1 MPIRITGMNSGLD
14 TEALVQE
21 LVSAYRKKS
30 EKYTKAQTKLSWK
43 QDAWKELNTKINK
56 FYGSVRSLKYS
67 SAYNSKKA
75 TVSNSTK
82 ATVTAKNTVANGTYE
97 LKINQVA
104 KSGYLTGAKLNNNI
118 TENSTMS
125 ELGYTGTDGRIS
137 VTSGGKTTDITVTG
151 QTKVSDFLKSLNDA
165 GVNAS
170 FDSTNHRIFLS
181 AKKSGKENDFTITG
195 TNLNGNNAL
204 SKLGLSVDSQAEMN
218 IYKEYAKY
226 AKNTDGGN
234 YFEIDPATGE
244 IKIDADGKAITNGQ
258 YSPSET
264 QKNIEDIK
272 QLLSDSSAIITR
284 SNVQI
289 NYAKSYKIIHDV
301 DQQNPALT
309 DDEKTLLKELGAKSD
324 LSNVYVGLDNTIYEK
339 QSDGTYVKK
348 AADGSA
354 VTVTQEELDSQGG
367 ATAGSTVL
375 SQLEGK
381 AGLTAAG
388 LTGADYAAAQAT
400 IESYKDMRLEYNLDE
415 IEADYD
421 AGILDVD
428 QYVADRTADMNLAQ
442 ANINQNKLIMED
454 SSSAAVFATKVYNA
468 ASILDGTTKV
478 DASNGAKRIYGQDT
492 EIELNG
498 TVFTGTSN
506 EITVN
511 GLTINAMS
519 TTKDDETISIGVT
532 NDSQGMYDKIKGF
545 IKEYNE
551 IINEVTSLYNA
562 DSAKGYEP
570 LTSDEKEAMTDKEIE
585 EWEKK
590 IKGSILR
597 RDDSLNQIMTV
608 MKNAMFKTYTV
619 NGKNYSLSSFGIS
632 TLGVLN
638 ATKNEENAFHIDGN
652 SEDTEVSGKPDKLLA
667 ALQEDPDTV
676 ADFMMQLATGLYDAI
691 GDKMSSSALSSF
703 GVVYNDKEMAREY
716 SDYTKTIS
724 KWEEKLKDIE
734 DSYYKK
740 FAAMESALAA
750 LQSQQSSLANLF
762 A

>member
-1 MPIRITGMNSGLD
+1 MPIRITGLNSGLD
-14 TEALVQE
+14 TEALVSE

-56 FYGSVRSLKYS
+56 FYSSVRSLKYT

-75 TVSNSTK
+75 TISDSTK
-82 ATVTAKNTVANGTYE
+82 ATVTAKSGVATGTYD

-104 KSGYLTGAKLNNNI
+104 KSGYLTGAKLNDRI
-118 TENSTMS
+118 TENSTLS
-125 ELGYTGTDGRIS
+125 ELGYTGSDGKIS
-137 VTSGGKTTDITVTG
+137 VIAGGKTTDIDVTG
-151 QTKVSDFLKSLNDA
+151 NTKVSDFIKSLNDA

-170 FDSTNHRIFLS
+170 FDSANHRIFVS

-204 SKLGLSVDSQAEMN
+204 SKLGLSIDGQAEMN

-244 IKIDADGKAITNGQ
+244 IKIGADGKAITNGQ

-264 QKNIEDIK
+264 LKTIQDVK
-272 QLLSDSSAIITR
+272 QLLSDSSAAITR

-309 DDEKTLLKELGAKSD
+309 DDEKTLLKELGTKSD
-324 LSNVYVGLDNTIYEK
+324 LSNIYIGTDNTIYEK

-354 VTVTQEELDSQGG
+354 VTVTQGELDSLGG
-367 ATAGSTVL
+367 ATDGSTVL

-388 LTGADYAAAQAT
+388 LSGSDYAAAQAT
-400 IESYKDMRLEYNLDE
+400 IESYKNIQGDYKLDE
-415 IEADYD
+415 IKT
-421 AGILDVD
+421 GIDNGTLDVD
-428 QYVADRTADMNLAQ
+428 QYVADRTADINLAQ
-442 ANINQNKLIMED
+442 VNINQNKLIMED
-454 SSSAAVFATKVYNA
+454 SSDAAVLAVKVYNA
-468 ASILDGTTKV
+468 VSILDGTTKV

-498 TVFTGTSN
+498 AVFTGASN

-519 TTKDDETISIGVT
+519 KTKGDETLSISVT

-551 IINEVTSLYNA
+551 IINEMTKLYNA
-562 DSAKGYEP
+562 DSSKGYEP
-570 LTSDEKEAMTDKEIE
+570 LTSEEKDAMTDKEVE

-590 IKGSILR
+590 IKDSVLR
-597 RDDSLNQIMTV
+597 RDDSVNQMMTL

-619 NGKNYSLSSFGIS
+619 NGKKYSLSSFGIS
-632 TLGVLN
+632 TISILN
-638 ATKNEENAFHIDGN
+638 AAKNEENAFHIDGN
-652 SEDTEVSGKPDKLLA
+652 SEDAEVSGKTDKLLS

-691 GDKMSSSALSSF
+691 GSKMSSSTLSSF

-724 KWEEKLKDIE
+724 KWEDKLKDIE

>member
-56 FYGSVRSLKYS
+56 FYSSVRSLKYT

-75 TVSNSTK
+75 TVSNSNK
-82 ATVTAKNTVANGTYE
+82 ASVSVKSTVATGTYS

-104 KSGYLTGAKLNNNI
+104 KSGYLTGSKLNDNI
-118 TENSTMS
+118 TENSTMA

-137 VTSGGKTTDITVTG
+137 VTSGGKTTDIAVTG

-170 FDSTNHRIFLS
+170 FDSTNHRIFIS

-226 AKNTDGGN
+226 AKNTTGGS

-244 IKIDADGKAITNGQ
+244 VKLDANGKAITNGQ
-258 YSPSET
+258 YSPAET

-272 QLLSDSSAIITR
+272 ALLSSSSAAVTKA
-284 SNVQI
+284 NVQI
-289 NYAKSYKIIHDV
+289 SYAKAYRVSQDV
-301 DQQNPALT
+301 DNTSMSAA
-309 DDEKTLLKELGAKSD
+309 DKSLLKELGGKGD
-324 LSNVYVGLDNTIYEK
+324 LSNVYVGTDNTVYEK
-339 QSDGTYVKK
+339 QADGTYVKK
-348 AADGSA
+348 ASDGTA
-354 VTVTQEELDSQGG
+354 VTVTQAELDAAGG
-367 ATAGSTVL
+367 AVSV
-375 SQLEGK
+375 SSR
-381 AGLTAAG
+381 LTALESAAG
-388 LTGADYAAAQAT
+388 VTGAEYAAAQAT
-400 IESYKDMRLEYNLDE
+400 LDQYSSMQ
-415 IEADYD
+415 ADYD
-421 AGILDVD
+421 LNDIATEYANGTLDT
-428 QYVADRTADMNLAQ
+428 YIATKGAELNAAQ
-442 ANINQNKLIMED
+442 ATINQNKLLMED

-468 ASILDGTTKV
+468 ASILDGTTQL
-478 DASNGAKRIYGQDT
+478 DSNAGAKRIYGQDT

-498 TVFTGTSN
+498 AVFTGTGN

-519 TTKDDETISIGVT
+519 VTDPGETISISVT

-551 IINEVTSLYNA
+551 LINEMTSLFNA

-570 LTSDEKEAMTDKEIE
+570 LTKDEKEAMTDKEIE

-597 RDDSLNQIMTV
+597 RDESVNQMMSA

-619 NGKNYSLSSFGIS
+619 NGKTYSLSSFGIS
-632 TLGVLN
+632 TLGILN
-638 ATKNEENAFHIDGN
+638 STKNQENAFHIDGD
-652 SEDTEVSGKPDKLLA
+652 SEDTEVSGKTDKLLA
-667 ALQEDPDTV
+667 ALQDDPDAV

-691 GDKMSSSALSSF
+691 GSKMSSSALSSF

-734 DSYYKK
+734 ESYYKK
-740 FAAMESALAA
+740 FAAMESALAK